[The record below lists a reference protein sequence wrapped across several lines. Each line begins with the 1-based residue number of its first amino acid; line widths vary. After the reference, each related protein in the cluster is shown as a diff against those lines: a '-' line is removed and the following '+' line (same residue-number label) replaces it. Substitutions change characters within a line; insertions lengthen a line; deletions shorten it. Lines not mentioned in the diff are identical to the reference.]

1 MSFNSISFL
10 VFLFVVVLVYWL
22 LPHKFRYVFLLIA
35 SYFFYMCWNFK
46 LVFLILFITL
56 LTFFFGLLIEKTD
69 KIKIKRLYLI
79 LTLICCLGL
88 LIYFKY
94 FNFLYNS
101 VINLLNIFSVK
112 YENKVFDIILPV
124 GISFYTFQTLSYVID
139 IYKGKYKA
147 ERNVLYYA
155 LFVSFFP
162 QLVAGPI
169 ERPCD
174 LIPQFKSEKKLSYDN
189 FINGFKYILIGF
201 VRKCAIADLC
211 GIYVDNTFSNLSG
224 ANSFAIVI
232 ASFLFL
238 IQIYN
243 DFAGY
248 SEIAL
253 GTAKLLGINLSIN
266 FNFPLL
272 SKSYTEF
279 FRRWHITLNK
289 WFTDYVYI
297 PLGGNRKG
305 KIRKIINTLIVFLLC
320 GMWHGANWTFVLWGL
335 VAGIMISIE
344 TLIKK
349 PVLALCNKIHI
360 NINSKGISIFRN
372 VLMIFLFCFSC
383 ILFRAQSLN
392 EILIAFYNIFTK
404 IGFSNNYF
412 IDSFKS
418 LGLDLNGFI
427 YIVIAI
433 VIMYLLKYLYS
444 NKFVDEVKRF
454 DFGYLVL
461 SIFTI
466 ILITFCWLYVCS
478 LTDSS
483 VFQYFQF

>member
-174 LIPQFKSEKKLSYDN
+174 LIPQ
-189 FINGFKYILIGF
+189 
-201 VRKCAIADLC
+201 
-211 GIYVDNTFSNLSG
+211 
-224 ANSFAIVI
+224 
-232 ASFLFL
+232 
-238 IQIYN
+238 
-243 DFAGY
+243 
-248 SEIAL
+248 
-253 GTAKLLGINLSIN
+253 
-266 FNFPLL
+266 
-272 SKSYTEF
+272 
-279 FRRWHITLNK
+279 
-289 WFTDYVYI
+289 
-297 PLGGNRKG
+297 
-305 KIRKIINTLIVFLLC
+305 
-320 GMWHGANWTFVLWGL
+320 
-335 VAGIMISIE
+335 
-344 TLIKK
+344 
-349 PVLALCNKIHI
+349 
-360 NINSKGISIFRN
+360 
-372 VLMIFLFCFSC
+372 
-383 ILFRAQSLN
+383 
-392 EILIAFYNIFTK
+392 
-404 IGFSNNYF
+404 
-412 IDSFKS
+412 
-418 LGLDLNGFI
+418 
-427 YIVIAI
+427 
-433 VIMYLLKYLYS
+433 
-444 NKFVDEVKRF
+444 
-454 DFGYLVL
+454 
-461 SIFTI
+461 
-466 ILITFCWLYVCS
+466 
-478 LTDSS
+478 
-483 VFQYFQF
+483 